1 EWVRILM
8 SKRSSVNEVIAL
20 IHTSLQRDGRQA
32 NKKSYE
38 PVPLE
43 KPLKRLTFLS
53 RADWVTLLKRGMNEN
68 YYRHLSLLQRI
79 MPPQNLERPI
89 NWQSFDRVTTSGHSR
104 GAKQ

>member
-1 EWVRILM
+1 MKLPFSFTPRFSEVAGKQTRNH
-8 SKRSSVNEVIAL
+8 VNRF
-20 IHTSLQRDGRQA
+20 TSLSCA
-32 NKKSYE
+32 
-38 PVPLE
+38 V
-43 KPLKRLTFLS
+43 
-53 RADWVTLLKRGMNEN
+53 WVTLLKRGMNEN

>member
-1 EWVRILM
+1 M

-43 KPLKRLTFLS
+43 KPLKRLTSLS
-53 RADWVTLLKRGMNEN
+53 RADWVTLLKRGVNEN
-68 YYRHLSLLQRI
+68 YYRHLSLLQRL